1 LRTGVV
7 VSVLLALAL
16 VPLLP
21 GRVHAQFS
29 LDARRIGMAGV
40 SLGRDGSAR
49 RYNPAY
55 RAVKNLSGGVGQA
68 KATVPIPL
76 GLITFFQDHP
86 PGKWSSDPMFNPDST
101 AFNPVALM
109 NLILNPPLYYEL
121 KRAPTPTN
129 DVEFTIGKNQLIMNL
144 GNTRVLIPEEKFGL
158 GMNGRLLDLGVS
170 ISNFHVGVMGF
181 LHYDVEFALDSALR
195 HVLRDTAAVQPDSS
209 YRILTDAVAQTGFM
223 PSLSFAQR
231 LTHGK
236 PTVPAD
242 SLEAADDGIYVG
254 GAVHYYLGATY
265 ARGVGPAGFTVGNPI
280 FGATPT
286 VLFDGAVQSSN
297 KPFGKGIG
305 GDVGVAWISGPFE
318 VGLGVNDLGAELTWS
333 DTKIQRI
340 YYDPTGDSLSV
351 TTLQP
356 HAQTKTKLPVS
367 YLANAALR
375 MGTGTTVGADVFNAG
390 RQTSIHVGVEQRWG
404 PFALRGGVA
413 RDQRKQMQ
421 FGFGG
426 GIRVGAFGIDAG
438 VFTHS
443 NSLSETRAMT
453 LATSI
458 SVY

>member
-1 LRTGVV
+1 
-7 VSVLLALAL
+7 
-16 VPLLP
+16 
-21 GRVHAQFS
+21 
-29 LDARRIGMAGV
+29 
-40 SLGRDGSAR
+40 
-49 RYNPAY
+49 
-55 RAVKNLSGGVGQA
+55 
-68 KATVPIPL
+68 
-76 GLITFFQDHP
+76 
-86 PGKWSSDPMFNPDST
+86 
-101 AFNPVALM
+101 
-109 NLILNPPLYYEL
+109 
-121 KRAPTPTN
+121 
-129 DVEFTIGKNQLIMNL
+129 
-144 GNTRVLIPEEKFGL
+144 
-158 GMNGRLLDLGVS
+158 
-170 ISNFHVGVMGF
+170 
-181 LHYDVEFALDSALR
+181 
-195 HVLRDTAAVQPDSS
+195 
-209 YRILTDAVAQTGFM
+209 M

-390 RQTSIHVGVEQRWG
+390 ARRRSMSASSSAGVRSPCAAAWRAISASRCSSG
-404 PFALRGGVA
+404 SAAAFAWAPLESTPV
-413 RDQRKQMQ
+413 
-421 FGFGG
+421 
-426 GIRVGAFGIDAG
+426 